1 MLSQASKIDPETQSV
16 TMPSAAAGRGQVTSR
31 LSYISPNLTITGN
44 LNSEGDIQVDGLV
57 EGDIT
62 TGRLTVGAEG
72 KVRKQRPCGRQRDPR
87 GTVDRKRRLRRRALS
102 AHGNHGR
109 RGRPEAGRPGRT
121 FRSLILPDGLA
132 ACFPG
137 GRIEVSSLAVPTEAD
152 VETLHVLSDKER
164 EAVAAKSWIVPIRA
178 V

>member
-1 MLSQASKIDPETQSV
+1 MFSKASKIDPETQSV

-72 KVRKQRPCGRQRDPR
+72 KVRGEIRADELKVL
-87 GTVDRKRRLRRRALS
+87 GTVHGEIQARRVNFASS
-102 AHGNHGR
+102 AHVEGNVIHEELSIESGAFVEGHCR
-109 RGRPEAGRPGRT
+109 RMEITEDEAGLKLVARDEP
-121 FRSLILPDGLA
+121 
-132 ACFPG
+132 
-137 GRIEVSSLAVPTEAD
+137 
-152 VETLHVLSDKER
+152 SD
-164 EAVAAKSWIVPIRA
+164 P
-178 V
+178 